1 MVAIMP
7 QHVNRNVTRA
17 WLVASLVMIRV
28 GAAQAADIRIQIEN
42 GSGVAYAQLHA
53 ADATDWDSPLQQER
67 SEQQPLLF
75 HDVPPGR
82 YAVQLFVDQNANGQL
97 DVTRRGLPSEPV
109 GFSNNPRL
117 LMGKPTPSGS
127 AFDHGDTDSLV
138 QIELRRGKPR
148 RNKDEPE
155 GSER

>member
-7 QHVNRNVTRA
+7 QHVNRNVTRT
-17 WLVASLVMIRV
+17 WLVASIVLVIM
-28 GAAQAADIRIQIEN
+28 GSAQAADIRMQIEN
-42 GSGVAYAQLHA
+42 ASSGVVYAELHSAEA
-53 ADATDWDSPLQQER
+53 ADWDSPLQQER
-67 SEQQPLLF
+67 SEQDLVF
-75 HDVPPGR
+75 RDVPPGR

-127 AFDHGDTDSLV
+127 AFDHGNADSLV

-148 RNKDEPE
+148 RNTDQ
-155 GSER
+155 SVER